1 MFGSILKAAV
11 GVVTTPVALAADVVT
26 LGGALTNMETP
37 YTVAQAEEI
46 MKNLEK
52 AVSSEED

>member
-26 LGGALTNMETP
+26 LGGALTNRETP

>member
-26 LGGALTNMETP
+26 LGGALTNRETP
-37 YTVAQAEEI
+37 YTITQAEEI
-46 MKNLEK
+46 MNNLEK

>member
-26 LGGALTNMETP
+26 LGGALTNRETP

-46 MKNLEK
+46 MNNLEK